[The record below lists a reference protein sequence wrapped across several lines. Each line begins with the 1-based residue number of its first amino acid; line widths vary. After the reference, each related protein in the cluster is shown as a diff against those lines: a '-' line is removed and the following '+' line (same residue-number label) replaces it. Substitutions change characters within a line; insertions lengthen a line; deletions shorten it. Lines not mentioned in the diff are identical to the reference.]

1 MTLNVL
7 FPQRFADGFVNNLIQ
22 VFERR
27 FKAGGIVDAV
37 RRGEHIEP
45 RNTQQIFTG
54 AIRITGKMFFD
65 ERFDLTPIRTLARS
79 LTRSRQQNAI
89 VAERTAQEQ
98 NVGVSVGHGL
108 IIARG
113 ANE

>member
-22 VFERR
+22 VFERC
-27 FKAGGIVDAV
+27 FKAGWIVNTI
-37 RRGEHIEP
+37 RRGEHVEP
-45 RNTQQIFTG
+45 GNTEQVFTRVVWIAG
-54 AIRITGKMFFD
+54 QMLFD
-65 ERFDLTPIRTLARS
+65 ERFDLSPIRKLARGF
-79 LTRSRQQNAI
+79 TRSCQQNAI

-98 NVGVSVGHGL
+98 NVGMSIGHGL

-113 ANE
+113 GI